1 MVTKTEQCSY
11 TEYKIVPG
19 RGSRF
24 ISKDGRTHYF
34 ISTKA
39 RSLYTQKIKPVRL
52 TWTLAWRAY
61 NKKIKVDELSKK
73 KTRRTAHIQKAVVG
87 LSIEEIRRLKAQTR
101 QDRDKKYD
109 DAIKEIKDRKANR
122 LKAKKNKPSKA
133 DLL

>member
-1 MVTKTEQCSY
+1 MVTKTEVCSF

-39 RSLYTQKIKPVRL
+39 RSLYTQKIKPVKL

-61 NKKIKVDELSKK
+61 NKKIKVDELTKK
-73 KTRRTAHIQKAVVG
+73 KSRRT
-87 LSIEEIRRLKAQTR
+87 TR
-101 QDRDKKYD
+101 
-109 DAIKEIKDRKANR
+109 I
-122 LKAKKNKPSKA
+122 
-133 DLL
+133 